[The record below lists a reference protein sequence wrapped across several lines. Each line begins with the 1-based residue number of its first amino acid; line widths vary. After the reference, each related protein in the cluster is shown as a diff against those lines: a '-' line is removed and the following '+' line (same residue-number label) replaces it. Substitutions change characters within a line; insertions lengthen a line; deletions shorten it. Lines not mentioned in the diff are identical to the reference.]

1 MNNVI
6 KSFLKKYSN
15 FHAPPF
21 SRDFSF
27 NSVAVRN
34 YKKNLMKTKVHENNM
49 RAAPEMIS
57 PHCVMASPG
66 IDIS

>member
-15 FHAPPF
+15 FYAPAF

-27 NSVAVRN
+27 DSVAVRN
-34 YKKNLMKTKVHENNM
+34 CKKYLMKTKVHENNM
-49 RAAPEMIS
+49 RAATEMIS

-66 IDIS
+66 IS